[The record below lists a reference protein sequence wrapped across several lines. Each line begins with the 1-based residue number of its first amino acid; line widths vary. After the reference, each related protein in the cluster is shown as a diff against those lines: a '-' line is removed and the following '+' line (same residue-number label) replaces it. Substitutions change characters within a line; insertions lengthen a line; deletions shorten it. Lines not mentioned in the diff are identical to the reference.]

1 LREDIDPW
9 VVWNDI
15 KEQDIFQLKKKQNS
29 QFLNK
34 IYQLDNLLTR
44 KRKENFGKKISI
56 KIYIRKRFKED
67 VLIAPQSF
75 EKQKK
80 YLDMV
85 EMYDGLYQKEF
96 EKMMEEQLH
105 AKSVKGAESTI

>member
-1 LREDIDPW
+1 M
-9 VVWNDI
+9 
-15 KEQDIFQLKKKQNS
+15 
-29 QFLNK
+29 
-34 IYQLDNLLTR
+34 DNLLTR
-44 KRKENFGKKISI
+44 KRKENFNKKISI
-56 KIYIRKRFKED
+56 KIYIRKRFKAD

-96 EKMMEEQLH
+96 EKMMEELQ